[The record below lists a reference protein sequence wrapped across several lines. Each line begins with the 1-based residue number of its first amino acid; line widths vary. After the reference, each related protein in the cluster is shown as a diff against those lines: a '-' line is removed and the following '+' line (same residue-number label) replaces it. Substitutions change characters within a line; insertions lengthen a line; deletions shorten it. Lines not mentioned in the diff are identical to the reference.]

1 MRQQR
6 RRSKARHAAG
16 QSLVEFALVFPVL
29 IILLIAIFDFGR
41 LVFAYN
47 AITNAAREGARV
59 GIINQTEAGIQ
70 DEVMIQ
76 ATSLGLAAGDVDVT
90 YVKSDDPTQPCPDD
104 PPTSLECLVVVTV
117 SYDWQAITP
126 VIGNIVGPITVSAIS
141 EMPIERVF
149 P

>member
-1 MRQQR
+1 MRRLQRSR
-6 RRSKARHAAG
+6 RRGAAG

-29 IILLIAIFDFGR
+29 IIMLIAIFDFGR

-59 GIINQTEAGIQ
+59 GIINQTESGIQ
-70 DEVMIQ
+70 DEVINQ
-76 ATSLGLAAGDVDVT
+76 GTSLGLVAGDVVVT
-90 YVKSDDPTQPCPDD
+90 YVKSDAPTQPCPDD

-126 VIGNIVGPITVSAIS
+126 VIGSIVGPVTVTAIS

>member
-1 MRQQR
+1 MRRLQRSR
-6 RRSKARHAAG
+6 RRRAAG

-29 IILLIAIFDFGR
+29 IIMLIAIFDFGR

-59 GIINQTEAGIQ
+59 GIINQTESGIQ
-70 DEVMIQ
+70 DEVINQ
-76 ATSLGLAAGDVDVT
+76 ATSLGLVAGDVVVT
-90 YVKSDDPTQPCPDD
+90 YVKSDAPTQPCPDD

-126 VIGNIVGPITVSAIS
+126 VIGSIVGPVTVTAIS

>member
-1 MRQQR
+1 MRRQH
-6 RRSKARHAAG
+6 RSKERGAAG

-29 IILLIAIFDFGR
+29 IIMLIAIFDFGR

-59 GIINQTEAGIQ
+59 GIINQTESSIQ
-70 DEVMIQ
+70 DEVINQ
-76 ATSLGLAAGDVDVT
+76 GTSLGLVAGDVVVT
-90 YVKSDDPTQPCPDD
+90 YVESDAPTQPCPDD
-104 PPTSLECLVVVTV
+104 PPKSLECLVVVTV
-117 SYDWQAITP
+117 AYDWQAITP
-126 VIGNIVGPITVSAIS
+126 VIGSIVGPITVTAIS

>member
-1 MRQQR
+1 MRRLQR
-6 RRSKARHAAG
+6 SRERGAAG

-29 IILLIAIFDFGR
+29 IIMLIAIFDFGR

-59 GIINQTEAGIQ
+59 GIINQTESGIQ
-70 DEVMIQ
+70 DEVINQ
-76 ATSLGLAAGDVDVT
+76 GTSLGLVAADVVVT
-90 YVKSDDPTQPCPDD
+90 YVKSDAPTQPCPDD
-104 PPTSLECLVVVTV
+104 PPKSLECLVVVTV

-126 VIGNIVGPITVSAIS
+126 VIGNIVGPITVTAIS

>member
-1 MRQQR
+1 VRPLRRRQR
-6 RRSKARHAAG
+6 RAAG

-29 IILLIAIFDFGR
+29 IIMLIAIFDFGR

-59 GIINQTEAGIQ
+59 GIINQTESGIQ
-70 DEVMIQ
+70 DEVINQ
-76 ATSLGLAAGDVDVT
+76 GTSLGLVAADVVVT
-90 YVKSDDPTQPCPDD
+90 YVKSDAPTQPCPDD

-126 VIGNIVGPITVSAIS
+126 VIGNIVGPITVTAIS

>member
-1 MRQQR
+1 MRRLQR
-6 RRSKARHAAG
+6 SRERGAAG

-29 IILLIAIFDFGR
+29 LIMLIAIFDFGR

-59 GIINQTEAGIQ
+59 GIINQTESGIQ
-70 DEVMIQ
+70 DEVINQ
-76 ATSLGLAAGDVDVT
+76 GTSLGLVAADVVVT
-90 YVKSDDPTQPCPDD
+90 YVKSDAPTQPCPDD

-126 VIGNIVGPITVSAIS
+126 VIGSIVGPVTVTAIS

>member
-1 MRQQR
+1 MSRQRSR
-6 RRSKARHAAG
+6 RNRRAAG

-29 IILLIAIFDFGR
+29 IVLLIAIFDLGR

-47 AITNAAREGARV
+47 NITNAAREGARV
-59 GIINQTEAGIQ
+59 GIIDQTEASIQ
-70 DEVMIQ
+70 DEVLNQ
-76 ATSLGLAAGDVDVT
+76 ATSLGLEPADVDVT

-104 PPTSLECLVVVTV
+104 PPKSLECLVVVTV
-117 SYDWQAITP
+117 AYDWQAITP
-126 VIGNIVGPITVSAIS
+126 VVGNIVGPITVTAIS

>member
-1 MRQQR
+1 MRRLQR
-6 RRSKARHAAG
+6 SRERGAAG

-29 IILLIAIFDFGR
+29 IIMLIAIFDFGR

-59 GIINQTEAGIQ
+59 GIINQTVSGIQ
-70 DEVMIQ
+70 DEVINQ
-76 ATSLGLAAGDVDVT
+76 GTSLGLVAADVVVT
-90 YVKSDDPTQPCPDD
+90 YVKSDAPTQPCPDD

-126 VIGNIVGPITVSAIS
+126 VIGSIVGPVTVTAIS
-141 EMPIERVF
+141 
-149 P
+149 